1 MELVLN
7 ESKYW
12 DFIRELRNTKGVK
25 EGFINQSHITPEMH
39 NDFMKK
45 WGENFYICIIDTKP
59 AGYVGVIDNDIRV
72 ATHPY
77 FQGVGVGTFMINEIM
92 KLFPDAFA
100 KVKLENEAS
109 IRLFKKCGFKEKYYI
124 LEKS

>member
-1 MELVLN
+1 
-7 ESKYW
+7 
-12 DFIRELRNTKGVK
+12 
-25 EGFINQSHITPEMH
+25 
-39 NDFMKK
+39 MKK
-45 WGENFYICIIDTKP
+45 WGDNFYICIIDTKP

-92 KLFPDAFA
+92 KIYPNAFA
-100 KVKLENEAS
+100 KVKLKNEAS

>member
-12 DFIRELRNTKGVK
+12 DFIRELRNTEGIK
-25 EGFINQSHITPEMH
+25 EGFINQAHITPEMH
-39 NDFMKK
+39 NDFMK
-45 WGENFYICIIDTKP
+45 NFYICIIDTKP

-72 ATHPY
+72 ATHPH

-92 KLFPDAFA
+92 KIYPNAFA
-100 KVKLENEAS
+100 KVKLKNEAS

-124 LEKS
+124 LEKNDNL

>member
-25 EGFINQSHITPEMH
+25 EGFINQSYITPEMH

-45 WGENFYICIIDTKP
+45 WGDNFYICIIDTKP

>member
-92 KLFPDAFA
+92 KIYPNAFA
-100 KVKLENEAS
+100 KVKLKNEAS

>member
-12 DFIRELRNTKGVK
+12 DFIRELRNTEGIK
-25 EGFINQSHITPEMH
+25 EGFINQAHITPEMH

-45 WGENFYICIIDTKP
+45 WGDNFYVCIIDTKP

>member
-12 DFIRELRNTKGVK
+12 DFIRELRNTEGVK
-25 EGFINQSHITPEMH
+25 EGFINQAHITPEMH
-39 NDFMKK
+39 NGFMKK
-45 WGENFYICIIDTKP
+45 WGDNFYICIIDTKP

>member
-12 DFIRELRNTKGVK
+12 DFIRELRNAKGVK

-45 WGENFYICIIDTKP
+45 WGDNFYICIIDTKP

>member
-1 MELVLN
+1 MELILN

-12 DFIRELRNTKGVK
+12 DFIRKLRNTKGVK
-25 EGFINQSHITPEMH
+25 EGFIDQTYITSEMH

-45 WGENFYICIIDTKP
+45 WGDSFYICIIDTKP

-77 FQGVGVGTFMINEIM
+77 FQGAGVGTFMINEIM
-92 KLFPDAFA
+92 KIYPNAFA
-100 KVKLENEAS
+100 KVKIDNQAS
-109 IRLFKKCGFKEKYYI
+109 LRLFESCGFEKKYY
-124 LEKS
+124 LMEKE